1 MKITYDQKED
11 AVVIRLTDEPI
22 LESEEAQAGIIV
34 DFDANGKIVALEF
47 LNATRQF
54 SPDAIKQF
62 QKAA

>member
-11 AVVIRLTDEPI
+11 AVVIRLTSEQI
-22 LESEEAQAGIIV
+22 IESEETKSGIIV

-54 SPDAIKQF
+54 SPDTIKQF
-62 QKAA
+62 QQAA

>member
-11 AVVIRLTDEPI
+11 AVVIRLTGEQI
-22 LESEEAQAGIIV
+22 IESEETQPGIIV

-54 SPDAIKQF
+54 SSDAIKQF
-62 QKAA
+62 QQAA